1 MASQQFAD
9 QLNIQ
14 IGNEFA
20 AHQQYVAC
28 AIYYDALTM
37 PQMAAFFYRQ
47 ALEERDHAMMMVQY
61 LLDADAEVAI
71 PGVDV
76 PSNEFADI
84 IAPVAARARSR
95 RSE

>member
-1 MASQQFAD
+1 
-9 QLNIQ
+9 
-14 IGNEFA
+14 
-20 AHQQYVAC
+20 
-28 AIYYDALTM
+28 M
-37 PQMAAFFYRQ
+37 PQMAGFFYRQ

-71 PGVDV
+71 PGVEC

-84 IAPVAARARSR
+84 VAPVQLALSR